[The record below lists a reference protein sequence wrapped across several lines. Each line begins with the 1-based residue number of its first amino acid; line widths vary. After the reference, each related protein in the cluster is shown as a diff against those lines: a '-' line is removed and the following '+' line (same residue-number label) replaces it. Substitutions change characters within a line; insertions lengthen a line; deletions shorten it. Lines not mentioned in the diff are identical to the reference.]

1 MSASTAGRPLRCQF
15 AGAADI
21 ERADLGKTFD
31 PNHDEPATIA
41 DLAVTSW
48 RTMGSP
54 RLTALGIG
62 CATIRIPGSPPGRSK
77 TSEKIRSPELRP
89 DIYSDGDRRAML
101 EPGRRLRRECPGPAD
116 TSGGGPRGSS
126 DSCRIGSVSAACSR
140 FDECPRT
147 DGDTA
152 DQVRYEVTGRVVV
165 PPTLVGMK
173 DGASVLPPQG

>member
-15 AGAADI
+15 GGAADI

-101 EPGRRLRRECPGPAD
+101 PSPA
-116 TSGGGPRGSS
+116 G
-126 DSCRIGSVSAACSR
+126 DSAENARVQRIR
-140 FDECPRT
+140 P
-147 DGDTA
+147 
-152 DQVRYEVTGRVVV
+152 VVV
-165 PPTLVGMK
+165 RADRRIRAALGQCLLRALGSTSVHEPMAIPPTRF
-173 DGASVLPPQG
+173 ATRSRAVLSYPRRWSA